1 MESTFYIKLLFE
13 GMMESNELTK
23 KQRGR
28 KRARPTTGTD
38 KRQRRNEENLVRNT
52 RAPEVNKRESR
63 LPVQKRTRLVKE
75 VVLRLIPGSGGE
87 IKTGKFLVAQL

>member
-38 KRQRRNEENLVRNT
+38 KRQRRNEEKHLRNT
-52 RAPEVNKRESR
+52 RTLEVSKREVR
-63 LPVQKRTRLVKE
+63 LPVKKRT
-75 VVLRLIPGSGGE
+75 
-87 IKTGKFLVAQL
+87 